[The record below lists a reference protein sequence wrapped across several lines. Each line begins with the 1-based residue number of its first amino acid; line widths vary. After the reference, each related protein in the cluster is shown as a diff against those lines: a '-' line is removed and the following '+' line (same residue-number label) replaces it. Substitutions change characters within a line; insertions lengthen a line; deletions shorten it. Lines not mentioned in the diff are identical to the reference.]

1 MHLRLPSSVSFAS
14 VDIQYQTILF
24 HHTVRVHHQQIHPP
38 LLLTIACM
46 CTQGFL
52 ISSRSN
58 LLYRLTIRFTFDV
71 HLEDHLVRLVAISQT
86 ELGGEVSLHHGGGLD
101 GLDDG
106 GIDLLLV
113 GLALVGD
120 DGGLGGVALEEFLLT
135 LAVGGGGAGKVGI
148 VEGGNVDA
156 GDIDLGGGGDHV
168 GLVDPTEGDTVDL
181 VRAGDEEEA
190 GLERLEADDALAAEA
205 TSEKDEDGAGGD
217 GGADL
222 GCLLVILAG
231 GEGTLDIVGG
241 VEAGG
246 LAGGGGSLLGLL
258 GTSSS
263 EYSLL
268 CIKWGRGNVGIHAI
282 SNRLFRFQ
290 NGAKSIDRSR
300 SSQRRAHSI
309 ETD

>member
-1 MHLRLPSSVSFAS
+1 MSCVYAR
-14 VDIQYQTILF
+14 
-24 HHTVRVHHQQIHPP
+24 R
-38 LLLTIACM
+38 C
-46 CTQGFL
+46 L

-58 LLYRLTIRFTFDV
+58 LLCILTIRFTLDV
-71 HLEDHLVRLVAISQT
+71 HLEDHLVRLVAVSQT

-120 DGGLGGVALEEFLLT
+120 DGGLGGIALEEFLLA

-156 GDIDLGGGGDHV
+156 GDVNLGGGGDHV
-168 GLVDPTEGDTVDL
+168 GLVDPTEGDAVDL

-190 GLERLEADDALAAEA
+190 GLESLEADDALAAEA

-231 GEGTLDIVGG
+231 GEGTLHIVGG

-268 CIKWGRGNVGIHAI
+268 CTNGDGATTAI
-282 SNRLFRFQ
+282 
-290 NGAKSIDRSR
+290 
-300 SSQRRAHSI
+300 
-309 ETD
+309 

>member
-1 MHLRLPSSVSFAS
+1 MPSLHGSTKKHLHFLYGPVCANK
-14 VDIQYQTILF
+14 
-24 HHTVRVHHQQIHPP
+24 
-38 LLLTIACM
+38 
-46 CTQGFL
+46 GFL

-58 LLYRLTIRFTFDV
+58 LLYRLTIRFTIDV
-71 HLEDHLVRLVAISQT
+71 HLEDHLVRLVALSQT

-120 DGGLGGVALEEFLLT
+120 DGGLGGISLEEFFLT

-148 VEGGNVDA
+148 VEGGNVNA
-156 GDIDLGGGGDHV
+156 GNVNLGGGGDHV
-168 GLVDPTEGDTVDL
+168 GLVDPTEGNAVDL
-181 VRAGDEEEA
+181 VRASDEEEA
-190 GLERLEADDALAAEA
+190 RLESLEADDALAAEA

-231 GEGTLDIVGG
+231 GEGTLHIVGG

-268 CIKWGRGNVGIHAI
+268 CTKRGRRNDCIHAI
-282 SNRLFRFQ
+282 PNRLFSFPKWCQ
-290 NGAKSIDRSR
+290 IDRSR
-300 SSQRRAHSI
+300 SSNAEHYFIEAVHSNATTYPI
-309 ETD
+309 TERYS